1 MVKINVHI
9 QGIGG
14 LRLNEQIIIDIGE
27 ERTVSDILRKIIKI
41 KPELSDYIDKNLLR
55 PKPGMLLLINNI
67 DYTIISNT
75 NIKEFVETKTKKINV
90 TIIPV
95 NHGG

>member
-1 MVKINVHI
+1 MAKIHVHI

-14 LRLNEQIIIDIGE
+14 LRLNEQIMIDIRE
-27 ERTVSDILRKIIKI
+27 EQTVSDILREIVKIE
-41 KPELSDYIDKNLLR
+41 PELSDYIDKNILK
-55 PKPGMLLLINNI
+55 PKPGILLLVNNI
-67 DYTIISNT
+67 DYNIISNT
-75 NIKEFVETKTKKINV
+75 NIKEFVETETKKINI

>member
-1 MVKINVHI
+1 MTEIHIYI

-14 LRLNEQIIIDIGE
+14 LRLNEQVVIDIGE
-27 ERTVSDILRKIIKI
+27 DKKISDILREIVKI
-41 KPELSDYIDKNLLR
+41 KTFLSDYIDKNIPK
-55 PKPGMLLLINNI
+55 PKPGILLLINNI
-67 DYTIISNT
+67 DYNIISNT
-75 NIKEFVETKTKKINV
+75 NIRDFVKTINKRINI

>member
-1 MVKINVHI
+1 MAKIHVHI

-14 LRLNEQIIIDIGE
+14 LRLNEQITIDIRE
-27 ERTVSDILRKIIKI
+27 ELIVSDLLREIIKI
-41 KPELSDYIDKNLLR
+41 KPELSDYIDKNILK
-55 PKPGMLLLINNI
+55 PKPGILLLVNNI
-67 DYTIISNT
+67 DYNIISNT
-75 NIKEFVETKTKKINV
+75 NIKELVETENKRVNI